1 MREYQD
7 LVIACVQVRHNED
20 KLNMALSGTVRWAVD
35 ARVCDEP
42 HTKANLLFQAHFS
55 RLPLPIAD
63 YVTDARLVLDNALRL
78 LQAMV
83 DVAVDQGW
91 ASNAIATIRIMQVR
105 RSRGLLLA
113 AKSYDRKTPMHT
125 SSEAYA
131 CSGSTVIPLSSASL
145 LPVKR
150 APALLPQNRR
160 AGRARRL
167 WCHRTVAAAAR
178 ACLVAS
184 DGGRIRDGGVWLQ
197 VHWYCSA
204 NHS

>member
-1 MREYQD
+1 M
-7 LVIACVQVRHNED
+7 QVRHNED

-125 SSEAYA
+125 SSEVFELKFGTCWRFRAV
-131 CSGSTVIPLSSASL
+131 CQH
-145 LPVKR
+145 LPVAKLVR
-150 APALLPQNRR
+150 CHGSHVWKTRR
-160 AGRARRL
+160 PSRER
-167 WCHRTVAAAAR
+167 
-178 ACLVAS
+178 
-184 DGGRIRDGGVWLQ
+184 GGPTTFE
-197 VHWYCSA
+197 S
-204 NHS
+204 